1 MARTTPYDPGHTPDR
16 RHPLDHPHTPGRG
29 PGVDQRHILDHFAHG
44 HAPAPAHDPARTLDE
59 QPLYWRV
66 ATELLGELH
75 DGTVPPG
82 ERLPGERRLAEHF
95 GVSRETVRQALQ
107 VLRRRGLVATDR
119 RGSHAALP
127 GPPVEHP
134 AALSFPVGARDAH
147 PDGPDRATVAWE
159 APPPEHARALGLAPH
174 RPTLVHRYES
184 ATADGRGRRTA
195 VTSFS
200 AVALS
205 EVEELARYRDRADG
219 TASAHLRRVYDWM
232 RRAGLTL
239 HHRDSITRLDD
250 SLSMRVRR
258 RVHDQYA
265 RPLEITDLVVD
276 ARQDALVYEFT
287 LPAAG

>member
-1 MARTTPYDPGHTPDR
+1 MARTTPHD
-16 RHPLDHPHTPGRG
+16 
-29 PGVDQRHILDHFAHG
+29 
-44 HAPAPAHDPARTLDE
+44 HAPAEGR
-59 QPLYWRV
+59 PLYRHV
-66 ATELLGELH
+66 AAQLLGELR

-82 ERLPGERRLAEHF
+82 ERLPGERQLAEHF
-95 GVSRETVRQALQ
+95 GVSRETVRQALE
-107 VLRRRGLVATDR
+107 VLRREGLVATDR
-119 RGSHAALP
+119 RGSHATLP
-127 GPPVEHP
+127 GLPVQTPSAP
-134 AALSFPVGARDAH
+134 AFPLGARTADPASA
-147 PDGPDRATVAWE
+147 DRSTVTWE
-159 APPPEHARALGLAPH
+159 TPPPEHAEALGLAPH

-184 ATADGRGRRTA
+184 AGADGRGRRTA

-219 TASAHLRRVYDWM
+219 AASAQLRRAYDWM

-239 HHRDSITRLDD
+239 YHRDSITPLADAP
-250 SLSMRVRR
+250 SVRVRR

-276 ARQDALVYEFT
+276 AQQDALVYEFT